1 MIESS
6 GQALRALRAI
16 VRYHRSCGV
25 HGYSGSQHIDSA
37 VKRLSASLAVVRK
50 SAAST
55 ESSVAPEVADTEKQP
70 VSARVALAQLL
81 EEVASCRMCQ
91 LHTQR
96 VCPVVGDGGSQ
107 PRLLIVGEWPIVPSG
122 SATGPE
128 TLFGAEED
136 LMVERMKTALGLSPD
151 HVYVTSLIKCG
162 VPAAVRPSL
171 EQAKTCSRYVR
182 RQVELLQPEVV
193 CAMGTFAAQVLTGIE
208 RPLSMLRG
216 RVLPGL
222 LGDESQLVVVPTYHP
237 TFLLQNPDMKSAAW
251 QDLQLVMKKLGLQ
264 RRKA

>member
-1 MIESS
+1 M
-6 GQALRALRAI
+6 
-16 VRYHRSCGV
+16 
-25 HGYSGSQHIDSA
+25 
-37 VKRLSASLAVVRK
+37 
-50 SAAST
+50 
-55 ESSVAPEVADTEKQP
+55 
-70 VSARVALAQLL
+70 AQLT

-96 VCPVVGDGGSQ
+96 ICPVVGDGGRQ
-107 PRLLIVGEWPIVPSG
+107 PRLLIVGEWPIVPSA
-122 SATGPE
+122 ATRPE
-128 TLFGAEED
+128 TLFGVEED

-193 CAMGTFAAQVLTGIE
+193 CAMGTFAAQVLTGID

-216 RVLPGL
+216 RVLPGG

-264 RRKA
+264 HRNA